1 MADGYVQ
8 NFHGRKRWTLVR
20 RLLLYLVYT
29 NFFSRF
35 AGDLL
40 VRPVR
45 FTRNVSI
52 VSVSMDG
59 VSMPQLY
66 VLGAFSSRLFT
77 CLMLTPQMTYRK

>member
-1 MADGYVQ
+1 MQASTILD
-8 NFHGRKRWTLVR
+8 L
-20 RLLLYLVYT
+20 T
-29 NFFSRF
+29 NIFSRF

-66 VLGAFSSRLFT
+66 LLGGFSPRVFT
-77 CLMLTPQMTYRK
+77 CPMLTSQMTYRK